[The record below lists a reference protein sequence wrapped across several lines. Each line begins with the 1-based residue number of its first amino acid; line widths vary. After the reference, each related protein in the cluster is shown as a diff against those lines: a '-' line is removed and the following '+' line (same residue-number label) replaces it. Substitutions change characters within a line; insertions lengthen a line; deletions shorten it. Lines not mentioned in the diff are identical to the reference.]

1 MTLQTMKCGL
11 LLGLNGMMDYKIIKQ
26 KLQEKAQK
34 KAYLSDAFMRDELTV
49 MEYSRQMS
57 ALDLDETT
65 LNKLLNQ

>member
-1 MTLQTMKCGL
+1 MTLMTLMK
-11 LLGLNGMMDYKIIKQ
+11 DIKE

-34 KAYLSDAFMRDELTV
+34 KAYLNDAFMRDELTI

>member
-1 MTLQTMKCGL
+1 MK
-11 LLGLNGMMDYKIIKQ
+11 NIEK

>member
-1 MTLQTMKCGL
+1 MNQQTMKCEL

-34 KAYLSDAFMRDELTV
+34 KASLSDAYMRNEIDT

>member
-1 MTLQTMKCGL
+1 MKDIKEKL
-11 LLGLNGMMDYKIIKQ
+11 LEKQ
-26 KLQEKAQK
+26 QK
-34 KAYLSDAFMRDELTV
+34 KAYLNDAFMRDELTI